1 MRRGLFRGFGTPI
14 DANSC
19 SVRGSR
25 SAIWYD
31 VLVIKYGF
39 YGFNGS
45 RQFVT
50 RQVTIAM
57 GRSFENRKASIFKTA
72 GQKSKLYAKYGK
84 QLYVVAK
91 NGVPDPENNPAL
103 RNLIEKA
110 KRDQV
115 PSHVIE
121 KAIEKAR
128 GGGGED
134 FVTVRYEGFGPGG
147 CSVIVDCL
155 TDNNNRTITDVRNCF
170 TRTGAK
176 LGPAG
181 SVAHLF
187 DHLAVLSF
195 KGDNG
200 DQVLEAMLDADVNV
214 DDVECEDG
222 QVTLFAPASEFYKA
236 KTALLEAFPGIELE
250 VQEITFHPQAS
261 KEISP
266 DDLPMFEKFINLL
279 NDCDDVQEIYH
290 NAILPS

>member
-1 MRRGLFRGFGTPI
+1 
-14 DANSC
+14 
-19 SVRGSR
+19 
-25 SAIWYD
+25 
-31 VLVIKYGF
+31 
-39 YGFNGS
+39 
-45 RQFVT
+45 
-50 RQVTIAM
+50 M

-72 GQKSKLYAKYGK
+72 GQKSKLYSKYGTL
-84 QLYVVAK
+84 LYVAAK

-103 RNLIEKA
+103 RHLIDRA

-121 KAIEKAR
+121 KAIEKAS
-128 GGGGED
+128 GVGGED
-134 FVTVRYEGFGPGG
+134 FASVRYEGFGPGG

-155 TDNNNRTITDVRNCF
+155 TDNNNRTITDVRTCF

-187 DHLAVLSF
+187 EHLAVLSF
-195 KGDNG
+195 NGDNG

-222 QVTLFAPASEFYKA
+222 RVTLFAPASEFYKA
-236 KTALLEAFPGIELE
+236 KTALLKAFPGTELLAE
-250 VQEITFHPQAS
+250 EITFIPQAS

-266 DDLPMFEKFINLL
+266 DDVPMFEKFMNLL
-279 NDCDDVQEIYH
+279 NDCIDVQEIYH
-290 NAILPS
+290 NAVLPGTTNSH

>member
-1 MRRGLFRGFGTPI
+1 
-14 DANSC
+14 
-19 SVRGSR
+19 
-25 SAIWYD
+25 
-31 VLVIKYGF
+31 
-39 YGFNGS
+39 
-45 RQFVT
+45 
-50 RQVTIAM
+50 M

-72 GQKSKLYAKYGK
+72 GQKSKLYSKYGK

-91 NGVPDPENNPAL
+91 NGLPDPENNPAL

-121 KAIEKAR
+121 KAIEKAS
-128 GGGGED
+128 GVGGED

-170 TRTGAK
+170 TRTGSK
-176 LGPAG
+176 LGPSG

-195 KGDNG
+195 KGDNP

-214 DDVECEDG
+214 DDVECNDG
-222 QVTLFAPASEFYKA
+222 NVTLFAPAGEFYKA
-236 KTALLEAFPGIELE
+236 KTALLEAFPGIELQ
-250 VQEITFHPQAS
+250 VQEITFLPQAS
-261 KEISP
+261 KELSAE
-266 DDLPMFEKFINLL
+266 DMATFEKFLNLL
-279 NDCDDVQEIYH
+279 NDCDDVQEVYH
-290 NAILPS
+290 NAVLPA